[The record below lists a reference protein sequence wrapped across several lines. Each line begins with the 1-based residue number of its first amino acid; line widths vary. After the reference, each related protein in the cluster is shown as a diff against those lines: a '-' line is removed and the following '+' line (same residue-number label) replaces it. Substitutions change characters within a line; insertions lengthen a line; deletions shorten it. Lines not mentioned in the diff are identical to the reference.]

1 MITISKKDFKKSFSD
16 LLLLETDKKP
26 EECSAQEAM
35 DALTKYV
42 IGIASVAKI
51 RTTQKH
57 IDDKAKKVY
66 YFSMEYLIGPLL
78 ENYLVNLGALDTVRE
93 GLSEMGIDLDELL
106 KLDTDPGLGNG
117 GLGRLAACFLD
128 SMASMGIAGVGL
140 GLRYQFGLFRQKIES
155 GYQIEEP
162 DEWLKNGYPW
172 ETPVSSDA
180 VEVKFGG
187 TINRYFEDG
196 KLKFTHSGYSSVL
209 AIPYL
214 VPILGWGGEDCNALH
229 LYRARPMSADLDL
242 EAFNLGDY
250 SEAMRTQSEAK
261 ALTSVLY
268 PNDNSEAGKILR
280 LKQEYFLVCAGVESI
295 LRTYKKRYPDEPWS
309 SFPDHVAI
317 QTNDTHPALVI
328 PELMRRLMD
337 DEGLEW
343 DAAWDI
349 TTRTVGFTNHTVL
362 PEALEKWPQS
372 LLQRLVPRVYMIIEE
387 IDNRWRASI
396 PTGDNFREIHKRT
409 AVLWGGE
416 ARMANLSIIGSHSVN
431 GVAAIHSEILKK
443 DVFNE
448 FYKLQP
454 WKFSNKT
461 NGVSPRRFLMQFNP
475 GLTSLISSRIG
486 EAWKTDL
493 SQLERLRSYIDDES
507 FLFELAKVK
516 KQGKEKLAAYIA
528 EKQHISIDTD
538 SVMDIQ
544 VKRIHAYKRQLL
556 TAFKILNLYNR
567 MKADPSYDT
576 VPVTFIVGGK
586 AAPGYDLAKEIIK
599 FICSIADKVNSDP
612 VISKKMKVVFIENF
626 SLSNAQ
632 VIYPAA
638 DISEQLS
645 TAGKEASGTGN
656 MKFMMNGAIT
666 LGTLDGA
673 NIEIFD
679 RCGYEN
685 AKVFGLNA
693 DEAAALS
700 ASGHYNAMD
709 EIAADPELKLMV
721 SQLVDGTFDECGQSF
736 WKIYDSLINENDQY
750 FVLRDFPAYFKAW
763 EELMASY
770 KDKKHWQQMSL
781 ANIAGSG
788 YFSSDRTIGEYA
800 KEVWG
805 L

>member
-1 MITISKKDFKKSFSD
+1 MREFNKESFKKSFTN
-16 LLLLETDKKP
+16 LLLLENDKKP
-26 EECSAQEAM
+26 EECTPQEAM
-35 DALTKYV
+35 DALTRYV
-42 IGIASVAKI
+42 IGIVSEAKI
-51 RTTQKH
+51 ETTQRH
-57 IDDKAKKVY
+57 IDGKSKKVY
-66 YFSMEYLIGPLL
+66 YFSMEFLIGPLL

-93 GLSEMGIDLDELL
+93 GLSDLGIKLDDLL
-106 KLDTDPGLGNG
+106 KLDVDPGLGNG

-128 SMASMGIAGVGL
+128 SMASLGIGGVGL
-140 GLRYQFGLFRQKIES
+140 GLRYQFGLFRQRIES

-162 DEWLKNGYPW
+162 DAWLHNGYAW

-180 VEVKFGG
+180 VEVRFGG
-187 TINRYFEDG
+187 YIDRYFENG
-196 KLKFTHSGYSSVL
+196 KLKFTYKGYDSVL
-209 AIPYL
+209 AVPYL
-214 VPILGWGGEDCNALH
+214 VPILGYEGKECNALH
-229 LYRARPMSADLDL
+229 LYRARPINADLDL
-242 EAFNLGDY
+242 DAFNRGDY
-250 SEAMRTQSEAK
+250 AAAMKSQSEAK

-268 PNDNSEAGKILR
+268 PNDNTEAGKILR

-295 LRTYKKRYPDEPWS
+295 LRTYKKRFQGEGWRN
-309 SFPDHVAI
+309 FPDHVAI

-328 PELMRRLMD
+328 PELMRRFMD

-343 DAAWDI
+343 DEALDI

-372 LLQRLVPRVYMIIEE
+372 LIQKLLPRIYMIIEE

-396 PTGDNFREIHKRT
+396 PAGDNFREIHKKT
-409 AVLWGGE
+409 AVLWNGE

-443 DVFNE
+443 DVFKE
-448 FYKLQP
+448 FYALQP

-461 NGVSPRRFLMQFNP
+461 NGVSPRRFLMQANP
-475 GLTSLISSRIG
+475 ALTELISSRIG
-486 EAWKTDL
+486 DAWKKDL
-493 SQLERLRSYIDDES
+493 SQLERLRSYMDDDS
-507 FLFELAKVK
+507 FLFELENVK
-516 KQGKEKLAAYIA
+516 KHNKERLAAYID
-528 EKQHISIDTD
+528 EKQHIAIDTS
-538 SVMDIQ
+538 SVMDVH

-556 TAFKILNLYNR
+556 TAFKILNLYN
-567 MKADPSYDT
+567 KLKEEPGYDIQ
-576 VPVTFIVGGK
+576 PVTFIVGGK

-612 VISKKMKVVFIENF
+612 EISKKMKVIFVENF

-632 VIYPAA
+632 IIYPAA
-638 DISEQLS
+638 DISEQIS

-656 MKFMMNGAIT
+656 MKFMMNGAVT
-666 LGTLDGA
+666 LGTMDGA

-679 RCGYEN
+679 RCGYDN
-685 AKVFGLNA
+685 AKVFGLKA

-700 ASGHYNAMD
+700 ASGNYS
-709 EIAADPELKLMV
+709 AADEMKKDPDLERMV
-721 SQLVDGTFDECGQSF
+721 SQLVDGTFDDCGQSF

-763 EELMASY
+763 EELMQSY
-770 KDKKHWQQMSL
+770 KDKKHWQQMAL
-781 ANIAGSG
+781 ANISGSG
-788 YFSSDRTIGEYA
+788 YFSSDRTIMEYA